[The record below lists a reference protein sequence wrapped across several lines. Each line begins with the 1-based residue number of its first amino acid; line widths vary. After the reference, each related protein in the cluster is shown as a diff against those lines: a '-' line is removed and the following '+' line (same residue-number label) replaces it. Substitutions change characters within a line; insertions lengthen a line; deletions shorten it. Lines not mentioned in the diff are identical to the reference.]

1 MKKVVCA
8 RCGLVNLDKFV
19 SFPHCAACGALLQAA
34 QTPPRWRRIWR
45 RPVRPFYWML
55 AVGSGLATLGF
66 AIASIARETQGGG
79 DKPLLVYA
87 QVPRK
92 VSVGQKFV
100 AKFTL
105 DSALE
110 NAGDSF
116 ENVSLRLSRET
127 QRHFV
132 IILVKPPPDAIE
144 MRGRGRYY
152 LWNELPRGSAIQLTI
167 MPRQTAPNPSILPL
181 QATLWAAQY
190 QQFEVRASIETT
202 VETTVE
208 TNTETVASAVAP
220 ADAATA
226 PATPMQTPLKVGK

>member
-19 SFPHCAACGALLQAA
+19 SFPHCAACGALLQVTQA
-34 QTPPRWRRIWR
+34 PPRWRRVWR
-45 RPVRPFYWML
+45 RPVRPIYWML

-87 QVPRK
+87 QIPRK
-92 VSVGQKFV
+92 VAKGQQVV

-116 ENVSLRLSRET
+116 ENVSLRLTRET
-127 QRHFV
+127 QRQFV

-152 LWNELPRGSAIQLTI
+152 LWKELPRGSAIQLTI
-167 MPRQTAPNPSILPL
+167 MPRQTAPNRGTLSL

-190 QQFEVRASIETT
+190 EQFEVRASIETT
-202 VETTVE
+202 VETGIETTVKSNII
-208 TNTETVASAVAP
+208 TVAP
-220 ADAATA
+220 AAVATA